1 MLWTVDPTDP
11 TPLFTQLVNS
21 VRRAIATGEL
31 SVGDRLPAARE
42 LARSLAINMHTVL
55 RAYQDLREA
64 GLVELRRGRGA
75 VVRRQLDPEEAL
87 APRLDDLLADAS
99 ALGLDRDALISLLTQ
114 RPHPPGGTL

>member
-64 GLVELRRGRGA
+64 GTPECVTSCLLEFVE
-75 VVRRQLDPEEAL
+75 VFSQ
-87 APRLDDLLADAS
+87 RLGTAS
-99 ALGLDRDALISLLTQ
+99 
-114 RPHPPGGTL
+114 

>member
-42 LARSLAINMHTVL
+42 LARSLDINMHTVL

-114 RPHPPGGTL
+114 RPHPPGGTP

>member
-42 LARSLAINMHTVL
+42 LARSLDINMHTVL

-99 ALGLDRDALISLLTQ
+99 TLGLDRDALISLLTQ
-114 RPHPPGGTL
+114 RPHPGGTP